1 MKENGQ
7 ENKFVQILVST
18 FDSGLSFIGK
28 KNIANLSIATR
39 NLVNICFQMAV
50 YCIELWKFQ

>member
-1 MKENGQ
+1 MFSHDCSFFYLENYIVKENGQ

-28 KNIANLSIATR
+28 KKTLQIYPSQLEI
-39 NLVNICFQMAV
+39 
-50 YCIELWKFQ
+50 